1 MNSKQRRRKLRI
13 GSITANCLL
22 EILYTTNLF
31 LANIHRPHLAFR
43 YGLEDALEVKELM
56 DQASQRRALRR
67 LEQRRLI
74 KLERT
79 AGTYEAALTQEGVA
93 EALRLQVAC
102 CKELAEGVSCI
113 VVFDI
118 PIEHHRLRR
127 QIREFL
133 KWAGFTK
140 TQQSVWTST
149 KDACSALANLFRA
162 NSIDTWVRVYRGV
175 EVTSH

>member
-1 MNSKQRRRKLRI
+1 MNTKQRRSKLKN
-13 GSITANCLL
+13 GSIAANCLL
-22 EILYTTNLF
+22 EILYTTNLL
-31 LANIHRPHLAFR
+31 LANVHSPSRAFR
-43 YGLEDALEVKELM
+43 YGLEDALEVKEFM
-56 DQASQRRALRR
+56 DQASQQRALRR

-74 KLERT
+74 KLKRT
-79 AGTYEAALTQEGVA
+79 ADRYEAALTEDGIA

-102 CKELAEGVSCI
+102 CEELAEGVSCI

-127 QIREFL
+127 QIRDFL

-149 KDACSALANLFRA
+149 KDACSALAILFRI

-175 EVTSH
+175 EITSH